1 MIEQISLRRCLSCG
15 TASDYPS
22 EIIACP
28 LCGGTLKI
36 EEYAVDDNRV
46 ELLIPFASAQCPA
59 CGMTTSL
66 RRNRQCSG
74 CGAALSEEDQSRKDE
89 SVKRRRNTFKVRIER
104 LRKDLEDSP
113 ILYPSFTRS
122 GQGISL
128 TDYTSTVFS
137 PSIDEVM
144 VFAAQ
149 VRLELRSVT
158 WDPEK
163 DSKCISSFQ
172 RIVSALDK
180 GITCVKTLVNQL
192 PPVEVRAVHRA
203 LTRCLGQMIDGYV
216 TIIEAL
222 IAMDT
227 DEALERQQKG
237 QELFTRGANMLQL
250 LPRIIASASKQRRT
264 PAWWMSGDT
273 FDLAVV
279 AWEGVENTPTTI
291 NQAADIVRRTLAMIP
306 GVTDLNNG
314 EALLLLP
321 ATVLPVTIADSAL
334 LQERASLI
342 HSLLT
347 RTDAATPDW
356 IQDPDELLLRIGEGI
371 HAVNEQVE
379 RLGFEATRPYSRR
392 SFIQLLADVYLKLVE
407 GPLRD
412 LGSVAV
418 IAARV
423 ERGEPNARY
432 IPEAARGVQAGETVQ
447 ELERMGPLWDDA
459 VQMLLRNASAHAGV
473 RVLDAGVKMTQ
484 RRTESGVVV
493 DEQTVEM
500 SDAEFAEEFARL
512 NEASLALQLSIIPWF
527 FTHQSE
533 HVVRARQ
540 AASPTQREFE
550 GLVRLLAGLQGL
562 LHVSV
567 QRVGNTMIVR
577 AETADGIDASSPHIL
592 YLVPPIFQSWV
603 DIDSITL
610 NIGLRNPVTYGRAE
624 FPGINP
630 LSGEMDLVAVGLMG
644 RRWLADLSGDAAI
657 SADITYIVSP
667 LIQAIGEV
675 CNHASVLPVSVDHI
689 RVARARLVALT
700 NRLRQAQ
707 LPPPSTPLV
716 TEVREVAYDA
726 ARHLERLYWAYVGSN
741 VHEQQKQVRSYQAF
755 FGRLKD
761 LARRSDEEFARVE
774 GR

>member
-291 NQAADIVRRTLAMIP
+291 NQAADIVRKTLAMIP

-484 RRTESGVVV
+484 RRTENGIVV

-500 SDAEFAEEFARL
+500 SDAEFAEEFA
-512 NEASLALQLSIIPWF
+512 
-527 FTHQSE
+527 
-533 HVVRARQ
+533 
-540 AASPTQREFE
+540 
-550 GLVRLLAGLQGL
+550 QGL